1 MALRPAVFLDKDGT
15 LLVDEPYNV
24 DPTRMAYAP
33 GAQAA
38 LACLAAARVPL
49 VVISNQAGVA
59 RGYFAPGALTPVRDR
74 LVEMFASAGAQ
85 LDGFYWCPHDPA
97 GVVRDY
103 AVTCDCRKPKPGLL
117 LRAARE
123 LQNDLRAS
131 WFIGDILDDVQAGH
145 QAGCR
150 SVLLD
155 AGNETEWR
163 MGPGR
168 EPDRCAPD
176 LHAAALSV
184 LAAMAA
190 ELQGDERRS

>member
-15 LLVDEPYNV
+15 ILRDVPYNV
-24 DPTRMAYAP
+24 DPSRMEYAP
-33 GAQAA
+33 HARDA
-38 LACLAAARVPL
+38 LASLGAANIPL

-59 RGYFAPGALTPVRDR
+59 RGYFPPDALGPVHQR
-74 LVEMFASAGAQ
+74 LSQMFSQAGAT
-85 LDGFYWCPHDPA
+85 LGGFYWCPHDPA
-97 GVVRDY
+97 GVVPDY
-103 AVTCDCRKPKPGLL
+103 ALACECRKPKPGLFF
-117 LRAARE
+117 RAAR
-123 LQNDLRAS
+123 DLDIDLEAS

-155 AGNETEWR
+155 VGNETEWR

-168 EPDRCAPD
+168 EPDRCAGD
-176 LHAAALSV
+176 LHSAARMV

-190 ELQGDERRS
+190 TISAEEA

>member
-15 LLVDEPYNV
+15 ILRDVPYNV
-24 DPTRMAYAP
+24 DPARMEYAP
-33 GAQAA
+33 HARDA
-38 LACLAAARVPL
+38 LACLGAANIPL

-59 RGYFAPGALTPVRDR
+59 RGYFSADALGPVHER
-74 LVEMFASAGAQ
+74 LGEMFTQAGAK
-85 LDGFYWCPHDPA
+85 LHGFYWCPHDPA
-97 GVVRDY
+97 GVVTEY
-103 AVTCDCRKPKPGLL
+103 ALNCDCRKPQPGLV

-123 LQNDLRAS
+123 LNIDLDAS

-145 QAGCR
+145 LAGCR

-155 AGNETEWR
+155 VGNETEWR

-168 EPDRCAPD
+168 EPDRCAGD
-176 LHAAALSV
+176 LHTAARMV

-190 ELQGDERRS
+190 TIAAEEA